1 MERCKIYI
9 SGRITGLPKAE
20 YEALFNAAE
29 DVLKGKG
36 YEVITPIRIKP
47 ASEEI
52 DPATR
57 TETQIWQAHLKADIR
72 QLIDCHAVF
81 MLSNWECSE
90 GATLEHNIA
99 RGLSIPVYYQVEPR
113 HRDIK
118 DAIESTMGVP
128 FRLLATDSRSRWH
141 VYARMIYAHHAKK
154 DGSTTAQIAEE
165 TRHDESTI
173 GYYLRQ
179 YDGEYKFNREF
190 RKAAEKIATIL
201 SKKLKATGCTDCI
214 NTQNNVIDTQNKPV
228 VGT

>member
-29 DVLKGKG
+29 ATLRAKG

-47 ASEEI
+47 VAEET

-128 FRLLATDSRSRWH
+128 FRVIAADSRSRWH
-141 VYARMIYAHHAKK
+141 VYARMIYARHCKK
-154 DGSTTAQIAEE
+154 GGDSTQQIAND
-165 TRHDESTI
+165 TNHDESSI
-173 GYYLRQ
+173 GYYLRH
-179 YDGEYKFNREF
+179 YDSEYKFNREF
-190 RKAAEKIATIL
+190 RKAAEKVATVL
-201 SKKLKATGCTDCI
+201 SKKLSNTHI
-214 NTQNNVIDTQNKPV
+214 NELKGND
-228 VGT
+228 